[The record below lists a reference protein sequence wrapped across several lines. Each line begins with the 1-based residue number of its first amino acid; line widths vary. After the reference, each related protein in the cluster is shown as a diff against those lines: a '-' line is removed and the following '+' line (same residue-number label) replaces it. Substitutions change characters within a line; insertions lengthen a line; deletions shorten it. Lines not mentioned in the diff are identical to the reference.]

1 MRNVALRYLT
11 TTGLLAVLAVLLWQS
26 DPYFIATGTYNTA
39 SILPQAIQLAI
50 AGVFLVILLL
60 IGGRLITNAIIMIA
74 IVFFVPDIG
83 FAWWRSALLDIA
95 DAIAKGDRH
104 TAAMVYAKGS
114 HYASVAAY
122 LLVLLVALRLW
133 VVVRRGVQRKRLK
146 T

>member
-1 MRNVALRYLT
+1 MRSFALRYLT
-11 TTGLLAVLAVLLWQS
+11 TAGLLAVLAVLLWHK
-26 DPYFIATGTYNTA
+26 DPLYIATGAYNTF
-39 SILPQAIQLAI
+39 IVLPQSIQLAI
-50 AGVFLVILLL
+50 AGSFLVILWL